1 MKFLFSPLSLQSL
14 PAKGICAVYCL
25 KNSQNG
31 KIYVGGTSDL
41 RSRMVAHFYK
51 MKGGYHD
58 SDAIAADAQVFGIG
72 CWEWAIVEDCVKNV
86 LRERETFWIEELGC
100 CDPSIGYNVLRKGF
114 GGPNAEH
121 KQAFRAWCAERV
133 KHARLVSPDGL
144 EVVEVVSR
152 VDFAKERGLAVK
164 EVYAVISGRDLHAG
178 GWALEST
185 PRHVVYS
192 PEGKRYSYVSRKIFR
207 SVAGCSADLARM
219 ERDAKYQSKGWSQTI
234 DNCLC
239 NKAPALPKIPKQ
251 KAAPTP
257 KIPITLISPDGDTV
271 KFESRYEAIW
281 GIGGDRSM
289 IYKMIGRKRCGSHN
303 VMSYRGWRLPP
314 AG

>member
-1 MKFLFSPLSLQSL
+1 MKFLFTGFNSKSF

-25 KNSQNG
+25 RNSANG
-31 KIYVGGTSDL
+31 KLYVGGTTDL
-41 RSRMVAHFYK
+41 KRRLRFHFHGI
-51 MKGGYHD
+51 KGGYHKSVGIA
-58 SDAIAADAQVFGIG
+58 SDAKVFEIG
-72 CWEWAIVEDCVKNV
+72 YWEWAIVETCVKSSV
-86 LRERETFWIEELGC
+86 RDRETFWIQELDSC
-100 CDPSIGYNVLRKGF
+100 NPSVGYNVFTTGF

-121 KQAFRAWCAERV
+121 KEAFKSWWAARV

-152 VDFAKERGLAVK
+152 VNFAKEKGLWVK

-207 SVAGCSADLARM
+207 SVMGCPADLARM
-219 ERDAKYQSKGWSQTI
+219 ERDAKHQSKGWSQTEE
-234 DNCLC
+234 NCLC
-239 NKAPALPKIPKQ
+239 NKAPLPQKAPKIKGTPN
-251 KAAPTP
+251 P

-271 KFESRYEAIW
+271 KFESRYEAMW
-281 GIGGDRSM
+281 WIGGDKSM
-289 IYKMIGRKRCGSHN
+289 FYKMIGRKRSGGHN
-303 VMSYRGWRLPP
+303 VMSYRGWRLPD